1 MVRGGLRGL
10 GVRRG
15 ARGAATHLSR
25 GEHQPGEA
33 LGGRGSADREAVA
46 LRGGGQL
53 AQGCGRGGGAEHE
66 PGARI
71 PRGPRARAP
80 QVGGIRTL
88 GATRAPADKVTRQD
102 LILRLISEKEL
113 GTQQGVVKALAEE
126 GVEAAQATVSR
137 DLAELGV
144 LKVGNRYLALPHEP
158 GSAGIE
164 VLPSFVL
171 NLVPAQNQ
179 VVIHTRDGTAGAVS
193 SVLDRVKGLKVLATI
208 AGQDTVLAI
217 APDNAAAE
225 EVAGLIADV
234 CRARTRPAGN
244 VE

>member
-1 MVRGGLRGL
+1 M
-10 GVRRG
+10 G
-15 ARGAATHLSR
+15 ATDGTASGT
-25 GEHQPGEA
+25 
-33 LGGRGSADREAVA
+33 V
-46 LRGGGQL
+46 
-53 AQGCGRGGGAEHE
+53 GGATS
-66 PGARI
+66 
-71 PRGPRARAP
+71 AP
-80 QVGGIRTL
+80 V
-88 GATRAPADKVTRQD
+88 DKTTRQN
-102 LILRLISEKEL
+102 LILRLISERNL
-113 GTQQGVVKALAEE
+113 GTQQGVVGALADE
-126 GVEAAQATVSR
+126 GVEVAQATVSR

-171 NLVPAQNQ
+171 RLTAAHNQ

-193 SVLDRVKGLKVLATI
+193 SVLDRVRGLKLLGTI

-217 APDNAAAE
+217 APDAEAAT

>member
-1 MVRGGLRGL
+1 M
-10 GVRRG
+10 
-15 ARGAATHLSR
+15 
-25 GEHQPGEA
+25 
-33 LGGRGSADREAVA
+33 
-46 LRGGGQL
+46 
-53 AQGCGRGGGAEHE
+53 
-66 PGARI
+66 
-71 PRGPRARAP
+71 
-80 QVGGIRTL
+80 
-88 GATRAPADKVTRQD
+88 GATRAPVDKTTRQD

-113 GTQQGVVKALAEE
+113 GTQQGVVQALGDE
-126 GVEAAQATVSR
+126 GVEVAQATVSR

-144 LKVGNRYLALPHEP
+144 LKVGNRYLALPHDP

-171 NLVPAQNQ
+171 GIVPAGNQ

-193 SVLDRVKGLKVLATI
+193 SVLDRVRGLKVLGTI

-217 APDNAAAE
+217 SSDREAAE

-234 CRARTRPAGN
+234 CRAKTRPAGN